1 MQRSCCGIRDRLQI
15 AALTVAMGLGCYC
28 VAQYQAMG
36 NARRARGIGMG
47 IRIQRAAGMDY
58 LYADMLRPPAM
69 AGGVHAEGSALRAA
83 GTHCWAIELLARTQ
97 PLVLC
102 AVAWREGMPMHG
114 VVVRKYGGTSVAGA
128 LRLARIAS
136 AAQRRQLSRRRA
148 VVVASAMSGET
159 NRLVNALRRTV
170 REPEPIA
177 ADAVVCT
184 GEQVTIGLLSAA
196 LWERCVSNAALTGWQ
211 VPIVTNGAHTRS
223 LISSVGTRRL
233 YTVLRVSAATMV
245 AGFQGVDERG
255 YSSTLGRGGSDTTA
269 AALSSVLRSP
279 CLIYTDVPGVC
290 TGDPRLVPS
299 ARVILRISYEEMCE
313 LAGFGS
319 RVVHDRSLTLQGRSA
334 VGMSVLSSSSGT
346 CNNEKLR
353 TSIFFNIGR
362 LMHMDRPQATSV
374 SYRRCRAYVYVRA
387 LGGGEVILTLG
398 ALCGEKIE
406 LLWCQH
412 DGSRGV
418 RAAMTSPAAA
428 APGLEGALCH
438 LRCSTR
444 LRRSQC
450 DAASCDV
457 STVGLGIRYA
467 QVACSIAL
475 PMLRSAHAIATS
487 EIRIS
492 LCLKERDLRSA
503 VVRMHYACLHGD
515 WRRGLAD

>member
-1 MQRSCCGIRDRLQI
+1 LQTARATQSRRDPPSRRHSWH
-15 AALTVAMGLGCYC
+15 GL
-28 VAQYQAMG
+28 
-36 NARRARGIGMG
+36 
-47 IRIQRAAGMDY
+47 
-58 LYADMLRPPAM
+58 
-69 AGGVHAEGSALRAA
+69 
-83 GTHCWAIELLARTQ
+83 AIELLARTQ

-102 AVAWREGMPMHG
+102 AGVWREGIPMHG
-114 VVVRKYGGTSVAGA
+114 IVVRKFGGTSVAGA
-128 LRLARIAS
+128 SRLARIAS
-136 AAQRRQLSRRRA
+136 AAQRRQLSRRKA

-159 NRLVNALRRTV
+159 NRLVNALKRTV
-170 REPEPIA
+170 HEPEPIA

-196 LWERCVSNAALTGWQ
+196 LWERGVSNAALTGWQ
-211 VPIVTNGAHTRS
+211 VPILTNGAHTRS
-223 LISSVGTRRL
+223 LISSVRAKRI

-245 AGFQGVDERG
+245 AGFQGVNALG
-255 YSSTLGRGGSDTTA
+255 CSTTLGRGGSDTTA

-279 CLIYTDVPGVC
+279 CLIYTDVDGVC

-346 CNNEKLR
+346 WNNEKLR
-353 TSIFFNIGR
+353 TSVFFNLGR
-362 LMHMDRPQATSV
+362 LMTMDRPQVTSV
-374 SYRRCRAYVYVRA
+374 SYRRCRAYVYLRTS
-387 LGGGEVILTLG
+387 GGGDVILTLG
-398 ALCGEKIE
+398 ALGGEKIE
-406 LLWCQH
+406 LLSCLH
-412 DGSRGV
+412 SGARGV

-438 LRCSTR
+438 LRCCTR

-475 PMLRSAHAIATS
+475 PMLRRAHAIATS
-487 EIRIS
+487 EIRLS
-492 LCLKERDLRSA
+492 LCLKERDLRCA
-503 VVRMHYACLHGD
+503 VGRMHLACLHGD
-515 WRRGLAD
+515 WGRGLADSGATWL